1 MSSIR
6 NITSSTP
13 MPPDL
18 AKKIGV
24 SGVNEIMGVFWK
36 GYRELKSDASF
47 VVNASTEEDDITQKW
62 YEKVVGI
69 WDSRNRATSIALN
82 GLCPMH
88 QYADNTMKKRR
99 GSKSP
104 TIDFCFKDWTT
115 NNSYFG
121 AEAKNLYESSPEK
134 IKRYVST
141 GVDNYTKG
149 KYGSQSSESSIIGYV
164 LSGKIPDIASELKAE
179 MAKETPIANLARTTS
194 SNPQYKSCHLRTF
207 DNQEITLHHLFF
219 DFVSAQITNKEKI
232 DMNIIIKCECGNEIT
247 VPAPA
252 GKYTQFRDY

>member
-1 MSSIR
+1 MSYGIYTQEGIKKGLI
-6 NITSSTP
+6 NITEDESVITYIHHNITRNYKNP
-13 MPPDL
+13 EERVQ
-18 AKKIGV
+18 A
-24 SGVNEIMGVFWK
+24 EIFCK
-36 GYRELKSDASF
+36 L
-47 VVNASTEEDDITQKW
+47 ILW

-121 AEAKNLYESSPEK
+121 AEAKNLYESRPEK

-219 DFVSAQITNKEKI
+219 DFVSA
-232 DMNIIIKCECGNEIT
+232 
-247 VPAPA
+247 
-252 GKYTQFRDY
+252 

>member
-6 NITSSTP
+6 KITSSTP

-24 SGVNEIMGVFWK
+24 GGVNEITDVFWK

-47 VVNASTEEDDITQKW
+47 VVNVSTEEDDITQKW

-82 GLCPMH
+82 GLYPIH
-88 QYADNTMKKRR
+88 QYADNTMKKRK

-121 AEAKNLYESSPEK
+121 AEAKNLYECRPEK
-134 IKRYVST
+134 IERYVST
-141 GVDNYTKG
+141 GVDNYTTG
-149 KYGSQSSESSIIGYV
+149 RYASQSSESSIIGYV
-164 LSGKIPDIASELKAE
+164 LSGKISKIANDLKVE
-179 MAKETPIANLARTTS
+179 MAKGKPIANLTRTTS
-194 SNPQYKSCHLRTF
+194 VYPHYKSAHLRTF
-207 DNQEITLHHLFF
+207 DSKEITLHHLFF
-219 DFVSAQITNKEKI
+219 DFASA
-232 DMNIIIKCECGNEIT
+232 
-247 VPAPA
+247 
-252 GKYTQFRDY
+252 

>member
-121 AEAKNLYESSPEK
+121 AEAKNLYESRPEK

-141 GVDNYTKG
+141 GVDNYAKG

-219 DFVSAQITNKEKI
+219 DFVSA
-232 DMNIIIKCECGNEIT
+232 
-247 VPAPA
+247 
-252 GKYTQFRDY
+252 

>member
-24 SGVNEIMGVFWK
+24 GGVNEIIDAFWK

-62 YEKVVGI
+62 YEKIVGI

-104 TIDFCFKDWTT
+104 TIDFCFKDWSTD
-115 NNSYFG
+115 NSYFG
-121 AEAKNLYESSPEK
+121 AEAKNLYESRPEK

-141 GVDNYTKG
+141 GIDNYTKG
-149 KYGSQSSESSIIGYV
+149 KYGSQSSKSSIIGYV
-164 LSGKIPDIASELKAE
+164 ISGKISDIVSELKVE
-179 MAKETPIANLARTTS
+179 IAKGKPLSNLARTPS
-194 SNPQYKSCHLRTF
+194 ADPQYKSSHLRTF
-207 DNQEITLHHLFF
+207 DNQEITLYHLFF
-219 DFVSAQITNKEKI
+219 DFASA
-232 DMNIIIKCECGNEIT
+232 
-247 VPAPA
+247 
-252 GKYTQFRDY
+252 